1 MHIDEALKRVK
12 KIEKKQ
18 SLANEMLRL
27 IIDNGSFQRV
37 IVVPLNRPTRKY

>member
-27 IIDNGSFQRV
+27 IIDNGSYQRV
-37 IVVPLNRPTRKY
+37 IEVPLGKPTRKY

>member
-1 MHIDEALKRVK
+1 MRVEELARK
-12 KIEKKQ
+12 VRKLERKQ
-18 SLANEMLRL
+18 FLANEMLRL